1 MKTKCILLLR
11 ITQNLIALMLIAAVS
26 MWIIIGNETEV
37 QADTITQPTAIN
49 ELFPDSDLAEV
60 MRVELGKTSVNDI
73 ISQNELDTLTILNG
87 GNKNIKSI
95 EGIQYLNNL
104 MEIDLNEN
112 DISNINNLAGLTN
125 LKNLNLGENLQLKD
139 ITALSG
145 LTTLTNLTVGS
156 LELSDISALSNL
168 ANLTDLWIASPKLS
182 NISALSSLTNLE
194 SLTVRISPISDFS
207 PIANLINLRNLVL
220 DQDGLKDSDLI
231 YLNNLTKLTEL
242 SLIDNNLS
250 DIRSLVNL
258 TSLTSLSLDDNQIKD
273 ISSLSG
279 LANNLSYL
287 NISGQNINNPI
298 IPFQTDLSI
307 PNNVIGIDGTLL
319 DPLPDYISDEGKYN
333 SPNITWNLPTY
344 VPEVNYVYYQ
354 TIPIRQGETAIFQGI
369 VYQPLQKEAV
379 SYKVV
384 FNIEGKETNE
394 MVEVDSFLEEP
405 ATPTK
410 EGYTFT
416 GWYDAKIGGNKWD
429 FASDTMPANDITLY
443 AQFSINNYTATF
455 NIDGKETTESVAY
468 QNLVTEP
475 TAPVKEGYTFTGWY
489 DAKTGGNKWDFASD
503 IMPAN
508 NITLYARFAKNT
520 SSKNDKG
527 TPAKGN
533 NGSNTNMKLTA
544 SPNPIEG
551 KTSKPSNKQ
560 LPSTGDENNFLP
572 IFLGVLCISLAS
584 VLVFWRRQLK

>member
-11 ITQNLIALMLIAAVS
+11 TTQNLIALMLIAAVS

-520 SSKNDKG
+520 SPKNDKT

-584 VLVFWRRQLK
+584 VLVFWRKQLK

>member
-11 ITQNLIALMLIAAVS
+11 ITQNLLALMLIAAVS

-104 MEIDLNEN
+104 VKIDLNEN

-145 LTTLTNLTVGS
+145 LTTLTNFTVGS

-182 NISALSSLTNLE
+182 NISALSNLTNLE

-207 PIANLINLRNLVL
+207 PVANLINLRNLVL

-242 SLIDNNLS
+242 SLIDNNIS

-258 TSLTSLSLDDNQIKD
+258 TNLTSLSLDDNQIKD

-354 TIPIRQGETAIFQGI
+354 TIPINQGETAIFQGI
-369 VYQPLQKEAV
+369 VYQPLQEEAV

-520 SSKNDKG
+520 SPKNDKG
-527 TPAKGN
+527 TPAKGK

>member
-11 ITQNLIALMLIAAVS
+11 ITQNLLALMLIAAVS

-104 MEIDLNEN
+104 VKIDLNEN

-145 LTTLTNLTVGS
+145 LTTLTNFTVGS

-207 PIANLINLRNLVL
+207 PVANLINLRNLVL

-242 SLIDNNLS
+242 SLIDNNIS

-354 TIPIRQGETAIFQGI
+354 TIPINQGETAIFQGI
-369 VYQPLQKEAV
+369 VYQPLQEEAL

-520 SSKNDKG
+520 SPKNDKE

-584 VLVFWRRQLK
+584 VLVFWRKQLK

>member
-11 ITQNLIALMLIAAVS
+11 ITQNLLALMLIAAVS

-104 MEIDLNEN
+104 VKIDLNEN

-145 LTTLTNLTVGS
+145 LTTLTNFTVGS

-168 ANLTDLWIASPKLS
+168 ANLTDLWIASPKLN
-182 NISALSSLTNLE
+182 NISALSNLTNLE

-207 PIANLINLRNLVL
+207 PVANLINLRNLVL

-354 TIPIRQGETAIFQGI
+354 TIPINQGETAIFQGI
-369 VYQPLQKEAV
+369 VYQPLQEEAL

-416 GWYDAKIGGNKWD
+416 GWYDAKTGGNKWD

-475 TAPVKEGYTFTGWY
+475 NTPVKEGYTFTGWY
-489 DAKTGGNKWDFASD
+489 DAKIGGNKWDFASD

-520 SSKNDKG
+520 SPKNDKE